1 MALTGHE
8 KDLTEYTKNEL
19 VEIAK
24 NYKIYYRSTSGV
36 GKMGAYQRLTKQQL
50 IDLIKNDYDYIVA
63 DPEGNKVRDPNLSIY
78 NKLRFFKKNLTGT
91 ETPEYLMNEI
101 LSILEGRERPFPIPG
116 KYYTYIY
123 YAVTPK
129 IIYDRHPLILAGNPL
144 PRGFLGYNY
153 HHGRAPRQYNTVD
166 GDRLVSGLY
175 EVMSDEVI
183 ILRGVPYAKML
194 RTS

>member
-19 VEIAK
+19 VEIAN

-36 GKMGAYQRLTKQQL
+36 GKISGYQRLTKQQL
-50 IDLIKNDYDYIVA
+50 INLIKDDYDYITS
-63 DPEGNKVRDPNLSIY
+63 DPKKRKIKDTNLSIF

-91 ETPEYLMNEI
+91 EKPEYLMNEI
-101 LSILEGRERPFPIPG
+101 LNILEDRERPYPIPG
-116 KYYTYIY
+116 LYYTYIY

-129 IIYDRHPLILAGNPL
+129 IIYDRHPLIIVGRIL

-153 HHGRAPRQYNTVD
+153 HHNGKPRQYNTED
-166 GDRLVSGLY
+166 GDRLISGLY
-175 EVMSDEVI
+175 EVMGDEITV
-183 ILRGVPYAKML
+183 LRSIPYAKMIQ
-194 RTS
+194 T